1 LSDVAPAGER
11 NGRELWRALGRSGR
25 LEKLYTG
32 AKVCR
37 ARLADLTRELD
48 GAHPT
53 GPVLA
58 VCPQVAVALPLLGA
72 VAGPV
77 AAAAWR
83 SGVAG
88 ESMPS
93 VAATDG
99 DAAGSDLM
107 SLGTTATVTDDGVT
121 VAGRKRWIAAAEF
134 ADHHLV
140 LARHTDR
147 DHFTSFTWVLVP
159 ADAAGVQV
167 TPAGTDFFS
176 GSGVGHLDLDDVR
189 LSRDHV
195 LGRVGYGM
203 PLFARHM
210 GTERFLSA
218 TWAAAL
224 CRRAVTATYHRTTG
238 SPRRG
243 APLWRHDVVR
253 ERLARCLVEVRKLD
267 ALCAGVAAGP
277 DGPPSTADGTVLKIA
292 GADTVT
298 TVLDTCAQLWGADGF
313 AGAGIQWLR
322 AEAAMFGNAGGAT
335 EALLAGLANQ
345 LPELLAVTP

>member
-1 LSDVAPAGER
+1 MFDVAPAGAP

-25 LEKLYTG
+25 IEKIYSG
-32 AKVCR
+32 SHVCR
-37 ARLADLTRELD
+37 ERLADLLRELD

-53 GPVLA
+53 GVVLA
-58 VCPQVAVALPLLGA
+58 VCPQLAVALPLLGSA
-72 VAGPV
+72 AGPV
-77 AAAAWR
+77 AEAAWR
-83 SGVAG
+83 SALAG
-88 ESMPS
+88 EAMPS

-107 SLGTTATVTDDGVT
+107 RLGTTARITDDGVT

-159 ADAAGVQV
+159 ADAAGVRV
-167 TPAGTDFFS
+167 LPAGSDFFA
-176 GSGVGHLDLDDVR
+176 GGGVGHLELDDVR
-189 LSRDHV
+189 LARDHV
-195 LGRVGYGM
+195 IGRVGYGM
-203 PLFARHM
+203 ALFARHM
-210 GTERFLSA
+210 STERFLSA

-224 CRRAVTATYHRTTG
+224 CRRAVTATYQRTTG
-238 SPRRG
+238 RPFRG
-243 APLWRHDVVR
+243 EPLWRHEAVR

-277 DGPPSTADGTVLKIA
+277 DGPPSMTDGTVLKIA
-292 GADTVT
+292 GADTIA

-313 AGAGIQWLR
+313 GGTGMQWLR

-335 EALLAGLANQ
+335 EVLLAGLANQ
-345 LPELLAVTP
+345 LPELLEMTP